1 MCGGSVEDTRE
12 RVEGWCNEPG
22 RVCVLVFL
30 FWFVCDLTHTH
41 THTPSHVQF
50 SFLSFFLS
58 LSLSSSYLDMDPPR
72 SLNSCTPLSFFYVG
86 KCFSFGS
93 KTNTNRKIKK

>member
-1 MCGGSVEDTRE
+1 MFKEERKKKKNKKKEKEGVGVCGGSVEDTRE

-41 THTPSHVQF
+41 T
-50 SFLSFFLS
+50 
-58 LSLSSSYLDMDPPR
+58 
-72 SLNSCTPLSFFYVG
+72 
-86 KCFSFGS
+86 
-93 KTNTNRKIKK
+93 